1 MVHVLIKQNEVL
13 TKAKAQKRDQ
23 TQRVLK
29 LVISSH

>member
-1 MVHVLIKQNEVL
+1 MVHVLIKQNKVL

-23 TQRVLK
+23 TLRGFK